1 MSKKS
6 KWGFS
11 TKSVHIGNKAN
22 EEHGSVA
29 PPIHL
34 TSTFKQDGVG
44 QNRGHDYSRVSN
56 PTRVP
61 RGGGRISNVSAK
73 LGVLEVLELKHRE
86 LQRRHPETARL
97 FDSVDARRNSW
108 GSTSG

>member
-1 MSKKS
+1 MSKKT

-11 TKSVHIGNKAN
+11 TKSIHIGNKAN
-22 EEHGSVA
+22 QKHGSVA

-56 PTRVP
+56 PTRN
-61 RGGGRISNVSAK
+61 R
-73 LGVLEVLELKHRE
+73 LEENLAAVE
-86 LQRRHPETARL
+86 
-97 FDSVDARRNSW
+97 
-108 GSTSG
+108 GSKFAMC